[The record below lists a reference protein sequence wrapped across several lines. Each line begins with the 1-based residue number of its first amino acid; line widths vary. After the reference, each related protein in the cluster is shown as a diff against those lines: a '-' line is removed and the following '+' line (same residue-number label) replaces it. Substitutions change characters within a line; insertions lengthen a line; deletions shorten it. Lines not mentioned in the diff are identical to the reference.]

1 MMLRQDRRSGFTLL
15 EVVISAAILSLIALA
30 LMAATTPLSRTA
42 SESAIGFDMDQ
53 AAGRFMSQ
61 LRREV
66 RQSGYSWNPTRAH
79 IRVSTLT
86 PQTVQFRMRQAA
98 GDNFTTAAAGMN
110 SVLPWRPI
118 PPADITNDGTANFI
132 TYTTAADGVFP
143 ASGGTP
149 RFRITRTQ
157 DAFTAIVLEN
167 VRALN
172 FQLPVN
178 GALVGPSLSV
188 NLLIGRTN
196 PNWSAN
202 GTAPPIIMRS
212 YDEQIQFL
220 NLPP

>member
-1 MMLRQDRRSGFTLL
+1 MVRHGRGDGGFSLL
-15 EVVISAAILSLIALA
+15 EVVISAAILSMIALT

-42 SESAIGFDMDQ
+42 SESAIGYDMDT

-86 PQTVQFRMRQAA
+86 PQTVEFRMRQAA
-98 GDNFTTAAAGMN
+98 GDDFNTAAAGMGGL
-110 SVLPWRPI
+110 LPWRPI
-118 PPADITNDGTANFI
+118 PPANPANDGTANFI
-132 TYTTAADGVFP
+132 TYTTRLDGVFP

-149 RFRITRTQ
+149 RFQIIRTQ
-157 DAFTAIVLEN
+157 DAFTQVVAEN

-172 FQLPVN
+172 FQLPPN

-188 NLLIGRTN
+188 NLLMGRTN
-196 PNWSAN
+196 PNWTAQ
-202 GTAPPIIMRS
+202 GTAPPLVMRS